1 MKLIKNISLM
11 VLMLMAMVACVEKT
25 PDYGNFPTKDVDFT
39 YNVDGDEFLTD
50 FYVVSKIQ
58 FNNTSSKS
66 GAVTWDFG
74 DGETSTE
81 PNPVHKY
88 KKAGVYK
95 VTMSLAGVGERS
107 YPIMIYDIAPVLSVA
122 SQSAVPVVINDVT
135 VELSIFLPNPEN
147 LKCRYEWTFP
157 EGTAKEDGTAMTTW
171 TGYSHEDG
179 TIDYPGKLK
188 FKNIGSQKIEIKT
201 WFDIDGENRR
211 LEDSYVNVQVG
222 CSYPCKTLYYA
233 QVDGNI
239 KAYKLVD
246 LSRLPEGTK
255 NNPFDMG
262 VKSGS
267 MPQNL
272 VYARYKESNKEEA
285 SDFIYILDCGKQY
298 TYVNDAAGNLGD
310 GKITV
315 MNADASVVDL
325 CVTNVGKTAFND
337 PYQGW
342 ADEENLY
349 YTDRNTGIRRVP
361 LATRG
366 QVEPSDYLVQNNWI
380 GYYNK
385 GIAYGAI
392 HVGHYRDK
400 NGMWYW
406 GKSYSGNGIYRFQ
419 NADIQEGMDYNK
431 VASPHPVLFSGTNP
445 RSFCIDEKNNRMI
458 VYFRSPAD
466 IAGISTYN
474 IPGYDETL
482 DAKTNR
488 IKYVALEADPVNKT
502 ADEGVW
508 IPQLA
513 LDSATGLVYFGFN
526 AASGFT
532 TYTTGIKV
540 FDPETGKI
548 SSVFNNT
555 DKVYGIVVCDT
566 ETELF

>member
-1 MKLIKNISLM
+1 M

-222 CSYPCKTLYYA
+222 
-233 QVDGNI
+233 
-239 KAYKLVD
+239 
-246 LSRLPEGTK
+246 
-255 NNPFDMG
+255 
-262 VKSGS
+262 
-267 MPQNL
+267 
-272 VYARYKESNKEEA
+272 
-285 SDFIYILDCGKQY
+285 
-298 TYVNDAAGNLGD
+298 
-310 GKITV
+310 
-315 MNADASVVDL
+315 
-325 CVTNVGKTAFND
+325 
-337 PYQGW
+337 
-342 ADEENLY
+342 
-349 YTDRNTGIRRVP
+349 
-361 LATRG
+361 
-366 QVEPSDYLVQNNWI
+366 
-380 GYYNK
+380 
-385 GIAYGAI
+385 
-392 HVGHYRDK
+392 
-400 NGMWYW
+400 
-406 GKSYSGNGIYRFQ
+406 
-419 NADIQEGMDYNK
+419 
-431 VASPHPVLFSGTNP
+431 
-445 RSFCIDEKNNRMI
+445 
-458 VYFRSPAD
+458 
-466 IAGISTYN
+466 
-474 IPGYDETL
+474 
-482 DAKTNR
+482 
-488 IKYVALEADPVNKT
+488 
-502 ADEGVW
+502 
-508 IPQLA
+508 
-513 LDSATGLVYFGFN
+513 
-526 AASGFT
+526 
-532 TYTTGIKV
+532 
-540 FDPETGKI
+540 
-548 SSVFNNT
+548 
-555 DKVYGIVVCDT
+555 
-566 ETELF
+566 